1 MQRHLARGRY
11 FHKKGQERGVRQK
24 MRIQKTQKD
33 TNLGVAQ
40 QALFGPKKET

>member
-1 MQRHLARGRY
+1 MTWPGGGGED
-11 FHKKGQERGVRQK
+11 FHKKGQERGVRRK

-33 TNLGVAQ
+33 TNLGVSQ